1 MNQNKRKNLSLQ
13 DKYNI
18 IKMIDNEVK
27 SSEIMRKY
35 NLKNRSNL
43 SNIKKEREKI
53 VALYEKKCV

>member
-1 MNQNKRKNLSLQ
+1 MNQNKRKYLSLQ
-13 DKYNI
+13 DKYDI

-43 SNIKKEREKI
+43 SNIIKERKNYYI
-53 VALYEKKCV
+53 ICTKCA

>member
-1 MNQNKRKNLSLQ
+1 
-13 DKYNI
+13 
-18 IKMIDNEVK
+18 MIDNEVK